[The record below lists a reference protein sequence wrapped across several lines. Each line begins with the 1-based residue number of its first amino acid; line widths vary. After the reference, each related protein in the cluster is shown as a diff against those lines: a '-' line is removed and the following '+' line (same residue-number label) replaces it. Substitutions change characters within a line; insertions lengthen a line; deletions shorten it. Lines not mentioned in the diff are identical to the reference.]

1 MNKVIRNSLLLTAL
15 AVMSNVQAD
24 DAHNQ
29 TFLNPRS
36 HGVNLA
42 LENVNGWQKLIH
54 RKGAD
59 DTFGGNFQVIGY
71 YMASTDEEELGEYFA
86 PATHPADNTLKDND
100 FNFGSAAG
108 NTAVTQ
114 TLNFRNFVHQRTDIA
129 VGETVKLSLN
139 PEQRAY
145 GVTLNYHQDLD
156 KILKGL
162 YFKINVP
169 IVNVENSIDPEYAAG
184 AVPVAALAEVG
195 NPLLAPQPS
204 ALDALKGYFDGTFSN
219 NAANNSQ
226 AALQFLKFGAKNN
239 EDSSTGVADIDFIL
253 GYYFLYK
260 NKYRLAVNMG
270 FTIPTGDDAEC
281 KKLFEAIVGN
291 GDHWALG
298 AGFDGGAT
306 MWHDGDHSLTFHSAL
321 NYRYLFEGTEKRTL
335 GLKDAAGNIIP
346 WGHYALVGKSNTAG
360 GAVTLVPAANMLTV
374 DCDVTPGSQLDM
386 IVAFAYHYCGFTFDL
401 GYNMFFREEEDVDRK
416 GSTAIFGELTVGPN
430 SWGIVNPDVNTSV
443 GIADNGSSFVNG
455 LTLVDSKNVT
465 TANAETPSQ
474 LTHKIYAGVAYAT
487 YGWDV
492 PLFVGLNG
500 HYEWA
505 SDNSG
510 ISNWGIGAKAGVA
523 F

>member
-86 PATHPADNTLKDND
+86 PATHPTDNPLKDND
-100 FNFGSAAG
+100 FNFGSVVG
-108 NTAVTQ
+108 DTAPTAQ
-114 TLNFRNFVHQRTDIA
+114 TLNFRNFVHQTA
-129 VGETVKLSLN
+129 NPNGPQELVKLSLN

-184 AVPVAALAEVG
+184 AAGTVPLADVTTAS
-195 NPLLAPQPS
+195 N
-204 ALDALKGYFDGTFSN
+204 ALDALKGYFDGTYSN
-219 NAANNSQ
+219 AVAANAQ
-226 AALQFLKFGAKNN
+226 DALKFLKFGAKNN

-335 GLKDAAGNIIP
+335 GLKDASGNIIP
-346 WGHYALVGKSNTAG
+346 WGHYELVGKSNG
-360 GAVTLVPAANMLTV
+360 GNPVTLMPAANLLTV

-416 GSTAIFGELTVGPN
+416 GSTAIFGELITGPG
-430 SWGIVNPDVNTSV
+430 SWGIVKPSV
-443 GIADNGSSFVNG
+443 GANNGILDDNTGFSQ
-455 LTLVDSKNVT
+455 LLVDSKNVT
-465 TANAETPSQ
+465 TDNAETPSQ